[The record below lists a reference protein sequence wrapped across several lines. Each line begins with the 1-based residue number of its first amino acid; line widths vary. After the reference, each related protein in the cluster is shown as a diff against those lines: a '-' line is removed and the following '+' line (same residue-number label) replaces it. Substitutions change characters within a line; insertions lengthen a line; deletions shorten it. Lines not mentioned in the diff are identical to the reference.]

1 MPGFP
6 KPHFQYAIDV
16 PQELAALKAH
26 RETRAIPKRQAG
38 KLLLATW
45 NVANLGAPEQR
56 RDPECFA
63 LLAQIVRFFDLVAI
77 QEVRDNADA
86 GIRKVLAE
94 LPDSWRLVFSEAG
107 GNDERFAF
115 LWDSDDVQF
124 GQLVGKATL
133 EPDEFARAGG
143 QSFHGYSR
151 TPYIGTFHRG
161 SLRIEIVSVHS
172 FFGKENDPADMERR
186 LGETRAVGWWC
197 QERSKDPDSYTKDI
211 FAMGDFNTPS
221 ASDSALAATMLA
233 ELEAKGLKPPAH
245 ETQLGTAVRS
255 ENHYDQMLFFPNNS
269 EADLT
274 DQGVFDYD
282 TVVFHDLWESRSE
295 TDFHNFTV
303 WALSDHRPLWAQLDA
318 PT

>member
-6 KPHFQYAIDV
+6 KPHFQYTIDV
-16 PQELAALKAH
+16 PRELPPLKQH
-26 RETRAIPKRQAG
+26 GETGAVPKREAG

-45 NVANLGAPEQR
+45 NIANLGAPEQR

-86 GIRKVLAE
+86 GIRPLLAE

-115 LWDSDDVQF
+115 LWDIVLVRF
-124 GQLVGKATL
+124 GQLVCKATL

-143 QSFHGYSR
+143 QGFAGYSR

-161 SLRIEIVSVHS
+161 GLRIEIVSVHS
-172 FFGKENDPADMERR
+172 FFGKEKDPADMQRR

-221 ASDSALAATMLA
+221 ASAAALAAQMLG

-245 ETQLGTAVRS
+245 ATQLGTAVRS
-255 ENHYDQMLFFPNNS
+255 ENHYDQMLFFPQNS
-269 EADLT
+269 EADLLE
-274 DQGVFDYD
+274 QGVFDYD
-282 TVVFHDLWESRSE
+282 DVIFHDLWETRSR

-303 WALSDHRPLWAQLDA
+303 WALSDHRPLWAQLAA
-318 PT
+318 P